1 LNEGFKMIARLL
13 KHFSSQRLGGDGQSG
28 QALIETALSGALL
41 ILFLLGAACLGR
53 VSYTAIEV
61 SNAARA
67 AAQYGAMNGGAF
79 LPTDSTGL
87 DSAGMLTAAQ
97 SDAGNLGALVQ
108 FSSGYPTYT
117 CSCSGSG
124 TASCTP
130 PATPSG
136 CATSHIIVTIQ
147 VQTTASFN
155 PLVFVPGLGHSF
167 TLYGTAQE
175 QVLQ

>member
-1 LNEGFKMIARLL
+1 MIARRL
-13 KHFSSQRLGGDGQSG
+13 KHLSNVRLGGDRESG
-28 QALIETALSGALL
+28 QALVETAFSAALL
-41 ILFLLGAACLGR
+41 FVFLLGAACLGR

-108 FSSGYPTYT
+108 FSTGYPTYT

-136 CATSHIIVTIQ
+136 CTTSHLIVTIQ

-155 PLVFVPGLGHSF
+155 PLVFIPGLAHTFKLS
-167 TLYGTAQE
+167 GTAQE

>member
-1 LNEGFKMIARLL
+1 MITGWL
-13 KHFSSQRLGGDGQSG
+13 KHLSDASLGGRKECG
-28 QALIETALSGALL
+28 QALVETALSASLL
-41 ILFLLGAACLGR
+41 VVFLLGAACLGR

-87 DSAGMLTAAQ
+87 DSAGMLIAAQ
-97 SDAGNLGALVQ
+97 SDAGNVGTLVQ

-117 CSCSGSG
+117 CSCSGGG
-124 TASCTP
+124 TASCIP

-136 CATSHIIVTIQ
+136 CATSHLIVTIQ
-147 VQTTASFN
+147 VQTTATFN
-155 PLVFVPGLGHSF
+155 PLVFVPGLGHTFSV
-167 TLYGTAQE
+167 YGTAQE

>member
-1 LNEGFKMIARLL
+1 MIARRL
-13 KHFSSQRLGGDGQSG
+13 KHLMNESLGEGGESG
-28 QALIETALSGALL
+28 QALVETAFSAALL
-41 ILFLLGAACLGR
+41 FVLLLGAACLGR

-97 SDAGNLGALVQ
+97 SDAGNLGTLVQ
-108 FSSGYPTYT
+108 FSSGYPTYS
-117 CSCSGSG
+117 CSCSGLG

-136 CATSHIIVTIQ
+136 CSASHLIVTIQ
-147 VQTTASFN
+147 VQITASFN
-155 PLVFVPGLGHSF
+155 PLVFIPGLGHTF
-167 TLYGTAQE
+167 KLYGNAQE

>member
-1 LNEGFKMIARLL
+1 MIARRL
-13 KHFSSQRLGGDGQSG
+13 KDMSNVILGGGRESG
-28 QALIETALSGALL
+28 QALAETALSASLL
-41 ILFLLGAACLGR
+41 LLFLLGAACLGR
-53 VSYTAIEV
+53 VSYSAIEV

-97 SDAGNLGALVQ
+97 SDAGNLGTLVQ
-108 FSSGYPTYT
+108 FASGFPTYT
-117 CSCSGSG
+117 CSCSGTG

-136 CATSHIIVTIQ
+136 CATSHLIVTIH
-147 VQTTASFN
+147 VQTTASVN
-155 PLVFVPGLGHSF
+155 PLIFVPGLGSHTF
-167 TLYGTAQE
+167 KLYGNAQE